1 MTGPASGD
9 GAHTGDATGDSQLYF
24 EDFAPGQHWPGQE
37 RRLDGAAFRAFA
49 TLTGDAHPIH
59 YDADYARGTRFGAP
73 VAHGLLVAAI
83 GALGATALSPRL
95 ESSMVAFLEQGM
107 RFLAPVLEGD
117 TVRTAFEVE
126 STRPSRDGS
135 RGVVRFIVRVSNA
148 AGTLVAEGFHA
159 YLISG
164 RPQPRPRPATP

>member
-1 MTGPASGD
+1 MASADDPARRPR
-9 GAHTGDATGDSQLYF
+9 QRYL
-24 EDFAPGQHWPGQE
+24 EDFRPGERFDGPT
-37 RRLDGAAFRAFA
+37 RRLDREQFLAFA

-117 TVRTAFEVE
+117 TIRTAFEVE